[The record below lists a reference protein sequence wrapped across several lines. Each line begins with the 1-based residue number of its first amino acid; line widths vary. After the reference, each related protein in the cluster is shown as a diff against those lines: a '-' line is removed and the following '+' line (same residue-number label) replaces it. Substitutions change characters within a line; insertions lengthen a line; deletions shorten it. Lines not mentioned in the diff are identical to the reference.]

1 MPITTNIEAN
11 DWQYWLVWYGSRLLA
26 VRTDFV
32 CLLAVRTD
40 FALGSRS
47 AEIGV
52 EDVDGGVVVGAG
64 DGRLAAVLARDLD
77 LRRHVAF

>member
-1 MPITTNIEAN
+1 M
-11 DWQYWLVWYGSRLLA
+11 
-26 VRTDFV
+26 